1 MGKLQTVN
9 PSHQCC
15 EQQKWKLLDTVV
27 PVALQL
33 LYLSRNVQ
41 NSKLSYFG
49 IQYLDCFPNR
59 DMAKFT
65 EPVFSDNNVS
75 LHSRR
80 PLLLALKHC
89 GHQPSMM
96 SQKGSV
102 PIQVLVPHTSHPPC
116 FKSPNSC
123 DNHLSREDQTEP
135 FPLTKRLNSWRF
147 YRRTA

>member
-41 NSKLSYFG
+41 NPKLSYFR

-59 DMAKFT
+59 DLAKFT
-65 EPVFSDNNVS
+65 
-75 LHSRR
+75 
-80 PLLLALKHC
+80 
-89 GHQPSMM
+89 
-96 SQKGSV
+96 
-102 PIQVLVPHTSHPPC
+102 
-116 FKSPNSC
+116 
-123 DNHLSREDQTEP
+123 
-135 FPLTKRLNSWRF
+135 
-147 YRRTA
+147 